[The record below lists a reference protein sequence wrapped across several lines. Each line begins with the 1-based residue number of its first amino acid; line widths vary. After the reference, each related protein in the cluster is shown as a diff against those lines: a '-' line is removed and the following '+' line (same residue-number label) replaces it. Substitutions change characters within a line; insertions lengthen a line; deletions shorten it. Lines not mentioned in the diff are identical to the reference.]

1 MSRVIARLADAAL
14 RVPMPVRWM
23 AVVAWAAMIFLAS
36 NQPGLAVSDD
46 PGVDRPLRQV
56 AHIGVYGVLTVL
68 LAWASCG
75 RHFPSLRVALV
86 AGSVALVYGVSD
98 EWHQTMVPT
107 RTGRPED
114 LVWDALG
121 AAISVGIIVAAGMAL
136 GRWADEGP
144 GTDEGPTGMS

>member
-1 MSRVIARLADAAL
+1 MLQVVTRLADAAL
-14 RVPMPVRWM
+14 RVPVPLRWF
-23 AVVAWAAMIFLAS
+23 AVAAWAAMIFLAS

-68 LAWASCG
+68 LAWALCG
-75 RHFPSLRVALV
+75 RRFPSLRVALV
-86 AGSVALVYGVSD
+86 AASVALVYGASD

-121 AAISVGIIVAAGMAL
+121 AAIAVGIIVVAGMAL
-136 GRWADEGP
+136 GRWADERS
-144 GTDEGPTGMS
+144 GTDEGPTGTS